1 MNTEQ
6 NHKWIIGCYKYYRK
20 NAVTD
25 KKYWTKWLNGCLKK
39 YKENEEQN
47 SSTSTKNKGWRT
59 DIERVLFSLNRRH

>member
-1 MNTEQ
+1 MNREE
-6 NHKWIIGCYKYYRK
+6 NEKWIIGCYRYYRK

-47 SSTSTKNKGWRT
+47 RNTSTEDKGWRT
-59 DIERVLFSLNRRH
+59 DIERVLYSLSRTI

>member
-6 NHKWIIGCYKYYRK
+6 NHKWIIGCYQYYRK

-25 KKYWTKWLNGCLKK
+25 KEYWTKWLNGCLKK
-39 YKENEEQN
+39 FKENEEQN

-59 DIERVLFSLNRRH
+59 DIERVLFSLNRRY